1 MHIYIYIFICIY
13 MCIYIYIFICIYTY
27 IYIYILFT
35 EIIETSW
42 SRDVTRIRGIRI
54 FCV

>member
-1 MHIYIYIFICIY
+1 MSKCANIPNI
-13 MCIYIYIFICIYTY
+13 Y
-27 IYIYILFT
+27 IYIYILFI